1 MKTQQLAKPAPGFF
15 WSVCGIAVP
24 VALQSMLQSSFA
36 MVDQV
41 MIGQLG
47 SAGVAG
53 VGTAGKFSYILSVVV
68 SAIGAVAGI
77 MISQYIG
84 QKNEREV
91 ERSFLINLTAAMGIA
106 AIFTLVCMCFSRNIL
121 GLYTS
126 DNRIIETGAEYLT
139 ITAAAF
145 LPSAGAALG
154 SVMLRCME
162 KAALPLYASILSAVL
177 NTLLNYILIFGKIG
191 IKPMGVS
198 GAATA
203 TVISQWVNMAMI
215 VMMLYC
221 NRYRGQEKYRK
232 RKEYGERAVF
242 QWKQYGAILFPL
254 LICEFMWSLGENSYA
269 AVYGHLGLASSAAMI
284 LNNPVQGMVT
294 GALCGLSQAAGVMIG
309 KRLGKGQSEE
319 AYEESKRLMLYGL
332 AGSLILSALVAFGR
346 LFYVEIY
353 QVEEEVK
360 VLAAKSLMV
369 YAVLAPVKVENMI
382 LGGGILRSG
391 GKTKY
396 IMAIDLA
403 GTWVFG
409 VPLALIS
416 GFVLDFPVYWVY
428 FILSMEECVRLGI
441 SLLLFRKRKWMHQ
454 FTTFVDSPITN
465 ST

>member
-1 MKTQQLAKPAPGFF
+1 
-15 WSVCGIAVP
+15 
-24 VALQSMLQSSFA
+24 MLQSSFA

-53 VGTAGKFSYILSVVV
+53 VGMAGKFSGILSVVV

-84 QKNEREV
+84 QKNNREV
-91 ERSFLINLTAAMGIA
+91 RRSFFVNLMAAMGIA
-106 AIFTLVCMCFSRNIL
+106 AAFTLVCMCFSQNIL
-121 GLYTS
+121 RLYTADS
-126 DNRIIETGAEYLT
+126 KIIEAGEVYLA

-162 KAALPLYASILSAVL
+162 KAALPLYASIISAVL
-177 NTLLNYILIFGKIG
+177 NTLFNYILIFGKIG
-191 IKPMGVS
+191 IRPMGVR
-198 GAATA
+198 GAAAA
-203 TVISQWVNMAMI
+203 TVISQWVNMAI
-215 VMMLYC
+215 IAMMLHFC
-221 NRYRGQEKYRK
+221 GRYRGQEEHR
-232 RKEYGERAVF
+232 EREAF
-242 QWKQYGAILFPL
+242 QWKQYGEILFPI

-269 AVYGHLGLASSAAMI
+269 AVYGHMGLASGAAMI

-309 KRLGKGQSEE
+309 KRLGEGQCEE
-319 AYEESKRLMLYGL
+319 AYEESKRLMFYGL
-332 AGSLILSALVAFGR
+332 VSSLILSAFVAFGR
-346 LFYVEIY
+346 PFYVEIY

-360 VLAAKSLMV
+360 VLAAKSLIA
-369 YAVLAPVKVENMI
+369 YAVIAPVKVENMI

-403 GTWVFG
+403 GTWIFG

-416 GFVLDFPVYWVY
+416 AFVLHFPVYLVY

-441 SLLLFRKRKWMHQ
+441 SLLVFRKKKWMHQ
-454 FTTFVDSPITN
+454 LIG
-465 ST
+465 

>member
-1 MKTQQLAKPAPGFF
+1 MKAQQLAEPTPDFLR
-15 WSVCGIAVP
+15 SVYRIAIP

-47 SAGVAG
+47 SIGVAG
-53 VGTAGKFSYILSVVV
+53 VGIAGKFSYILSVVV

-77 MISQYIG
+77 MISQYMG

-106 AIFTLVCMCFSRNIL
+106 ATFTLACMGFSGNIL
-121 GLYTS
+121 GLYTADS
-126 DNRIIETGAEYLT
+126 RIIETGAEYLA

-154 SVMLRCME
+154 SVLLRCME
-162 KAALPLYASILSAVL
+162 KASLPLYASIISAVL
-177 NTLLNYILIFGKIG
+177 NTLFNYIFIFGKVG
-191 IKPMGVS
+191 IKPMGVR
-198 GAATA
+198 GAAGA
-203 TVISQWVNMAMI
+203 TVISQWVNLAMI

-221 NRYRGQEKYRK
+221 NRYKGPEKYRE
-232 RKEYGERAVF
+232 RKEYGKREGF
-242 QWKQYGAILFPL
+242 QWKQYGAILFPI

-269 AVYGHLGLASSAAMI
+269 AVYGHLGLASSAAMT
-284 LNNPVQGMVT
+284 LNNPIQGMVM
-294 GALCGLSQAAGVMIG
+294 GALCGLSQAAGVIIG
-309 KRLGKGQSEE
+309 KHLGKGQCEE
-319 AYEESKRLMLYGL
+319 AYEESKKLMFYGL
-332 AGSLILSALVAFGR
+332 AGSLALSALVFFGR

-360 VLAAKSLMV
+360 VLAAKSLIA
-369 YAVLAPVKVENMI
+369 YAVIAPVKVENMI

-403 GTWVFG
+403 GAWVFG
-409 VPLALIS
+409 VPLAFIS
-416 GFVLDFPVYWVY
+416 AFVLHFPVYWVY

-441 SLLLFRKRKWMHQ
+441 SLFVFRKRKWMHQ
-454 FTTFVDSPITN
+454 LTPFVDSP
-465 ST
+465 STSSP